1 MQVNPFNYDGWLRSI
16 MNKSLYLPREIAPK
30 LIINQ
35 YYTKTMRFILPF
47 LVLLMFSACVPKKKI
62 IYMQNIDEIAIN
74 NYRPDYEPTLQP
86 DDMLFIQVSSLDPEA
101 SIPFNIQFPPGTP
114 IGGGAGDLMI
124 QRQTYLVD
132 QQGILDFPILGQLQ
146 VGGMKKSEFETFLK
160 AKLSAYIKDP
170 VLNIRYTNFSFTV
183 LGEVARPGVITA
195 RSERVTLYEAL
206 GMAGDLTIFGKRDN
220 VLIIRENEGVRSY
233 HRVDLT
239 KADVINSPFY
249 YLDQNDVV
257 YVEPRKSK
265 IDGTAVG
272 SNVTVGISILSFI
285 ITTTL
290 LLTR

>member
-1 MQVNPFNYDGWLRSI
+1 M
-16 MNKSLYLPREIAPK
+16 
-30 LIINQ
+30 
-35 YYTKTMRFILPF
+35 KTTRFILPF
-47 LVLLMFSACVPKKKI
+47 LALFFVASCVPKKKI
-62 IYMQNIDEIAIN
+62 IYMQNIDDIAIDVF
-74 NYRPDYEPTLQP
+74 RPDYEPTLQP

-101 SIPFNIQFPPGTP
+101 AMPFNIQFPPGTP
-114 IGGGAGDLMI
+114 LSGGVSDLMT

-132 QQGILDFPILGQLQ
+132 QHGVLDFPVLGKLE
-146 VGGMKKSEFETFLK
+146 VGGMKKSEFDAFLK
-160 AKLSAYIKDP
+160 EKLSVYIKDP

-183 LGEVARPGVITA
+183 LGEVAQPGVKTA

-220 VLIIRENEGVRSY
+220 VLIIRENEGVRTY

-239 KADVINSPFY
+239 KADVINSPVY